1 MCLLRIS
8 QPKDT
13 TSLTHHTFSGKPPS
27 QQRHQLLLGIR
38 FIAPDNPAMV
48 HSRVEL
54 AVGWS
59 LLLCKDGLELLAQV
73 LTNLWVLYAG
83 KHTSELTA
91 QNITSS
97 FHANHLSD
105 LTHDRGTPAWWLSK
119 PSTPTAWMVHHI
131 ARAISAQVMLLSTA
145 ATSCSI

>member
-59 LLLCKDGLELLAQV
+59 LLLCKDSLELLAQI
-73 LTNLWVLYAG
+73 LTNLWVLHAR
-83 KHTSELTA
+83 KHASELIT
-91 QNITSS
+91 QNTTSS
-97 FHANHLSD
+97 FHADHFLYFVN
-105 LTHDRGTPAWWLSK
+105 DRGNPAVSVKKRLSK
-119 PSTPTAWMVHHI
+119 PSNRSPQIYGTP
-131 ARAISAQVMLLSTA
+131 
-145 ATSCSI
+145 